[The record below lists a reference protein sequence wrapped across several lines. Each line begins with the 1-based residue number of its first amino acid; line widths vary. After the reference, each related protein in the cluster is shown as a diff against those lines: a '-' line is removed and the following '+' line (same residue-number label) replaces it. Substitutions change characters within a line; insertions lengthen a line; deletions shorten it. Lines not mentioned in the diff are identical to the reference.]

1 MTKVF
6 AVLAVLV
13 VGFGTALSAVP
24 ANASTTYLFQNNHNE
39 GGANN

>member
-24 ANASTTYLFQNNHNE
+24 ANASNTYLFQNHYE